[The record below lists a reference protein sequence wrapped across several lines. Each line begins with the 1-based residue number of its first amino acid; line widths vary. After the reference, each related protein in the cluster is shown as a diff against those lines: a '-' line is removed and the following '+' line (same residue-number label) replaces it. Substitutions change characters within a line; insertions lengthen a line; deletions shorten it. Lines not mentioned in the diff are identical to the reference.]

1 MANVG
6 GSSNSSNG
14 TSAADHLGSPP
25 PVGFSVDPG
34 GEKTELE
41 TGPGANDDEDA
52 VSNAAVRLFAFSV
65 LRCTDGVGEEG
76 GV

>member
-34 GEKTELE
+34 VEKTELE
-41 TGPGANDDEDA
+41 TGANDAEGA